1 MRRIGLW
8 LLIWLTTSLN
18 GVLAQAVHELTE
30 TLIPLKAPLLK
41 SESGAIQFI
50 RESGPIQIPFNGV
63 LLDGFAAQPTLT
75 ATIRFWEND
84 QWSLPEPLLIWFPMN
99 GNAFTMAYNGAKER
113 QKTRFQ
119 VTIQATPGTFVFL
132 RSAGVFLNEA
142 DEERLLA
149 GTTQAAIVVPA
160 GRFKAPRLI
169 RRSEWNARAFACTN
183 PDPQPYYTYLTL
195 HHTAWPV
202 AQSDAASYKN
212 MKDIQDFHIT
222 GRGWCDIGYQ
232 FLMDQRG
239 NLFQGRPFMNEQLT
253 LKDAPQLVIGSHVG
267 NGNTGNIG
275 LSLMGCFHPPEN
287 TSSLSCLDKPGSAL
301 LDSVVTWFTFMA
313 DTYKV
318 NPDNFR
324 GHRDFNSTSCPGDNN
339 YVLLNEIRTRVKAN
353 LAKPPAAVFAGVRA
367 QLTENSRME
376 AQILWSVSSEQAG
389 TTYRVLRKDSDGTT
403 TQVGIVAANSAE
415 AYQFKDDINS
425 CSEAV
430 TYSVVAAGIGTTD
443 ATGTTPSIPRPVI
456 AEGEVSARVTPG
468 GLVDVDWGF
477 SKDTGLHE
485 VEILR
490 VVPGGESPIT
500 DPAFS
505 ATPIHRAA
513 SKPLDS
519 FIDRTFAPI
528 QGLRYR
534 LDALDK
540 NGCRQTLAEREATF
554 EFADRP
560 LLAPAYPNPFNPST
574 TFRFFIKD
582 PADVTLSIFDLQGRK
597 IATLIS
603 GSFPANSWNR
613 AIWEAHSAAV
623 GHYFAVLSVTTNGKT
638 VRKTQKVTLI
648 K

>member
-1 MRRIGLW
+1 LPTA
-8 LLIWLTTSLN
+8 LA
-18 GVLAQAVHELTE
+18 GVSAQAVHEFTE
-30 TLIPLKAPLLK
+30 TLVPLKAPFLK
-41 SESGAIQFI
+41 SERGDIQFI
-50 RESGPIQIPFNGV
+50 RESGTISSSFNGV
-63 LLDGFAAQPTLT
+63 LLDGFATNPSA
-75 ATIRFWEND
+75 AAIIRFWEND
-84 QWSLPEPLLIWFPMN
+84 QWSTPEPLMVWFPIS
-99 GNAFTMAYNGAKER
+99 GNAFTMAYRSDKIR
-113 QKTRFQ
+113 SDTRFQ
-119 VTIQATPGTFVFL
+119 VTVQTTLGTYVQL
-132 RSAGVFLNEA
+132 RTAGVFLNNT
-142 DEERLLA
+142 DEERILH
-149 GTTQAAIVVPA
+149 GTASAATIVPS

-169 RRSEWNARAFACTN
+169 RRSEWNARAYACTN

-202 AQSDAASYKN
+202 AQNDAASYKN

-239 NLFQGRPFMNEQLT
+239 SLFQGRPFMNEQT
-253 LKDAPQLVIGSHVG
+253 PLKDGPQLVIGSHVG

-287 TSSLSCLDKPGSAL
+287 TGSLSCLDKPNSAL

-324 GHRDFNSTSCPGDNN
+324 GHRDFSSTSCPGDNN

-353 LAKPPAAVFAGVRA
+353 LAKPPAAVFAGLRA
-367 QLTENSRME
+367 LLAENSRIE
-376 AQILWSVSSEQAG
+376 AQISWSVSSEQVG
-389 TTYRVLRKDSDGTT
+389 TTYRILRKDSDGATM
-403 TQVGIVAANSAE
+403 QVGSVSANSAQT
-415 AYQFKDDINS
+415 YQFKDEINS
-425 CSEAV
+425 CAETV
-430 TYSVVAAGIGTTD
+430 TYSVVATGTGTTD
-443 ATGTTPSIPRPVI
+443 ASVTTTAIIRPVI
-456 AEGEVSARVTPG
+456 AEGAISARVTPG

-490 VVPGGESPIT
+490 VVPGGENPIT

-505 ATPIHRAA
+505 ATSIHRAA
-513 SKPLDS
+513 SKPLGS
-519 FIDRTFAPI
+519 MIDRTFVPTA
-528 QGLRYR
+528 GLRYR

-540 NGCRQTLAEREATF
+540 NGCRQALAEREATF

-560 LLAPAYPNPFNPST
+560 LLAPAYPNPFYPST
-574 TFRFFIKD
+574 TFRFFVKD
-582 PADVTLSIFDLQGRK
+582 PSNVELSIFDLQGRK
-597 IATLIS
+597 VAILAS

-613 AIWEAHSAAV
+613 AIWEGSKAPA
-623 GHYFAVLSVTTNGKT
+623 GNYLAVLVITTNGKT
-638 VRKTQKVTLI
+638 LRKTQKITLI